1 MKNRFKTRKKNDYNS
16 LDDKSNARGVN
27 ERKKTEQNRD
37 RNKANFLRSSSVQN
51 VIEKNCLCPVRFD

>member
-1 MKNRFKTRKKNDYNS
+1 MKNRCKTRKKNDYNS

-37 RNKANFLRSSSVQN
+37 RKKATFFKIEFSSKCNRKKLLVSGS
-51 VIEKNCLCPVRFD
+51 I